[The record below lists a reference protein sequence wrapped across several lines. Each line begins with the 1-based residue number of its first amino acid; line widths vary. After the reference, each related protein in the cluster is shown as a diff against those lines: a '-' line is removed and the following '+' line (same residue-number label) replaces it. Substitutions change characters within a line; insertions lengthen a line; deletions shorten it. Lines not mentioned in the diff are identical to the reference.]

1 MFEQLIDAYVKK
13 LTPDIIKK
21 FACSNGIELTDSESG
36 EAYLFI
42 QKHYKTI
49 LYNKNE
55 LLLDDLMK
63 KELPCNS
70 YDKLKKVL
78 LLARNKYGI

>member
-1 MFEQLIDAYVKK
+1 MGEYLVGIYKEIDKKPDVVKIKNQKEYLEK
-13 LTPDIIKK
+13 LLD
-21 FACSNGIELTDSESG
+21 G
-36 EAYLFI
+36 EYLM
-42 QKHYKTI
+42 QDYDDYTI

>member
-1 MFEQLIDAYVKK
+1 MILLFEQLIDAYVKK

-49 LYNKNE
+49 LYNMWSQHIPLWKTPM
-55 LLLDDLMK
+55 DLS
-63 KELPCNS
+63 N
-70 YDKLKKVL
+70 
-78 LLARNKYGI
+78 